1 MSLTALALVLGAGL
15 LHAAWNL
22 ILKGAKER
30 LLVAAWG
37 LLAGAAVFSPVLIA
51 AWPVPRAAWPFACAS
66 ATVLLAYYACLAR
79 AYERGDFSLVYP
91 VARGVAPALLAL
103 WAALFLGERPSAMG
117 VLGIATVLMGLVV
130 LGGAPLWQLAGPPAA
145 PLRSRLRA
153 LSSRLRTLR
162 SHAQGAGA
170 AFLVAFLVS
179 VYTAID
185 AAGVRH
191 WAPLPYLV
199 LVFAL
204 SGSALVPL
212 LALREALASRAAAR
226 RTGHDPAR
234 GASTVVHVLRTD
246 FPRILAIAVMTLAAY
261 SLVLAAF
268 RIAPVSYAGAA
279 RESGI
284 VFGALAGWLL
294 LGERFGAVRTAGA
307 VLVFAGIGLLA
318 AAG

>member
-15 LHAAWNL
+15 LHATWNL
-22 ILKGAKER
+22 ILKGANER

-37 LLAGAAVFSPVLIA
+37 LLAGAIVFSPALIA
-51 AWPVPRAAWPFACAS
+51 AWPVPRATWPFACAS
-66 ATVLLAYYACLAR
+66 ATTLLAYYACLAR
-79 AYERGDFSLVYP
+79 AYEQGDFSLVYP

-103 WAALFLGERPSAMG
+103 WAALFLGERPSALG
-117 VLGIATVLMGLVV
+117 VLGIATVLLGLVV
-130 LGGAPLWQLAGPPAA
+130 LGAAPLWRAAEPGGAA
-145 PLRSRLRA
+145 PWHSRLRA
-153 LSSRLRTLR
+153 LR
-162 SHAQGAGA
+162 SHARGAGA

-212 LALREALASRAAAR
+212 LALALPPGR
-226 RTGHDPAR
+226 RN
-234 GASTVVHVLRTD
+234 TVLRVLRTD
-246 FPRILAIAVMTLAAY
+246 LPRIVVIAVMTLAAY
-261 SLVLAAF
+261 SLVLTAF

-307 VLVFAGIGLLA
+307 ALVFAGIALLA
-318 AAG
+318 VAK